1 MAYRYYVCN
10 TETGNVIL
18 EVYPTTAGTWMHR
31 LNADGTP
38 AYSHDFLLTANP
50 GLKAPDGKYR
60 TRSWHSTLVVEWAG
74 QVLYAGVVQ
83 SREYD
88 EDSNTLT
95 IYHGDVRAVLG
106 KRTTFR
112 QDGYSGAADP
122 LVFNNLTLAS
132 IATGLVK
139 AGTTGAGGA
148 ADLPIVFGSST
159 NTGTHDRKYHD
170 YDLMLVDDALT
181 EVQNVIDGPDIDF
194 DPSWD
199 DDHNL
204 QWTMRAGQLTAG
216 VYEFNMTAPQ
226 RKLQAVKYRLDA
238 TKKANRVYAVGAG
251 SEKKMLVATASD
263 PTMTVPLLERVES
276 YKQTKTMSR
285 LQGHADADLATFNA
299 PTRQHS
305 ASMQVADAGDLKL
318 GATFRLYYSGN
329 AWIPDGWLE
338 LRLIGYGPDGSDPT
352 GATLQLIFQDTG
364 NVDNET

>member
-1 MAYRYYVCN
+1 MAYRYFVCN

-18 EVYPTTAGTWMHR
+18 EVYPTSAGNWVRR

-38 AYSHDFLLTANP
+38 GYSHDFLMTDNP
-50 GLKAPDGKYR
+50 GLHEPDGKYR

-74 QVLYAGVVQ
+74 KVLYAGVVQ

-88 EDSNTLT
+88 EDTDTLT
-95 IYHGDVRAVLG
+95 ISHGDVRAIFG

-112 QDGYSGAADP
+112 RDGYSGAAEP

-139 AGTTGAGGA
+139 AATIGAGGA

-159 NTGTHDRKYHD
+159 NVGTHDRKYHD

-181 EVQNVIDGPDIDF
+181 EVQNVSDGPDIDF

-199 DDHNL
+199 ANHNL

-216 VYEFNMTAPQ
+216 VYEFNMSAPN
-226 RKLQAVKYRLDA
+226 RLLTGLKYKLDA

-263 PTMTVPLLERVES
+263 PTITIPLLERIES
-276 YKQTKTMSR
+276 YKQSKKMTR
-285 LQGHADADLATFNA
+285 LQGHADADLATFNL
-299 PTRQHS
+299 PTRQHT

-318 GATFRLYYSGN
+318 GATFRLYYRGN
-329 AWIPDGWLE
+329 SWIGDGWHQ
-338 LRLIGYGPDGSDPT
+338 LRLIGFGPDGSDPT
-352 GATLQLIFQDTG
+352 GATLALIFQDTG
-364 NVDNET
+364 NTDDET